1 MHPVSPVIEGF
12 QSLETVLG
20 KGQDQYRPLP
30 VLWCDD
36 EKGTVIS
43 RWKLGWRERF
53 RVFFKGDLFISQ
65 LTFVPQPTERHF
77 QPQLPDVYPP
87 DLKKAD

>member
-36 EKGTVIS
+36 DNGTVIS
-43 RWKLGWRERF
+43 KWKIGWRERL
-53 RVFFKGDLFISQ
+53 RILFSGELYISQ
-65 LTFVPQPTERHF
+65 LTFVPAPAARHF
-77 QPQLPDVYPP
+77 QPQLPSV
-87 DLKKAD
+87 KAPGINRKE